1 MKNNSF
7 NDSSEHLPQKCG
19 SCLTDFRKL
28 IGTINVLKR
37 ENQNLNFMLEFKN
50 AALKNREELIGKI
63 VTQNQHLK
71 EENRFL
77 KEKFSE
83 SLENLNYKK
92 KNPNESVLSNTGS
105 LKQKEKQFSSRFIP
119 KINNK
124 RSSSSDHSSLNSLYK
139 RNNES
144 LHIRKITQ
152 FSGENKIL
160 KIK

>member
-7 NDSSEHLPQKCG
+7 HDNSVLLPQKCRVC
-19 SCLTDFRKL
+19 SSDFGKL
-28 IGTINVLKR
+28 IGKINILKR
-37 ENQNLNFMLEFKN
+37 ENQNLAFMLDFKN

-63 VTQNQHLK
+63 VSQNQTLK

-77 KEKFSE
+77 KQKLSE

-92 KNPNESVLSNTGS
+92 KNPNESFLSNTGS
-105 LKQKEKQFSSRFIP
+105 IKPKEKEFASRFIP

-124 RSSSSDHSSLNSLYK
+124 RSSSSEHSSLNSLYK

-152 FSGENKIL
+152 FSGEK
-160 KIK
+160 